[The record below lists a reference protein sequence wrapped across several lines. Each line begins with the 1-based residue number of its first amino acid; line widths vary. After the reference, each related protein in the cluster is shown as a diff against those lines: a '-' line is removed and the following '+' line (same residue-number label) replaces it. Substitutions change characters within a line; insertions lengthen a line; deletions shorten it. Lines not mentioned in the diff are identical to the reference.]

1 MTPEHYEGAGVSCAD
16 ALRSML
22 DSNGDGLS
30 PTEIYWWGSAFK
42 YVWRWRAHRG

>member
-30 PTEIYWWGSAFK
+30 PTGRSA
-42 YVWRWRAHRG
+42 REA